1 MKCRLVITRSEDA
14 LCLVDALARAH
25 GLNFRRRRP
34 GPAPGALGSRQPP
47 EAEPGAPVPSRP
59 PRRLEA
65 GDTRRWPGGGR
76 PGAGALVAV
85 PLGGPVA
92 RRQWKSR
99 GLVTHCLLA
108 VALAFTVTVAL
119 ALTVVTVALAL
130 TVTVALALTV
140 TLAVTVTVTVT
151 LAVSCLHDLVC
162 SPAVV
167 RVRESSEVMVTHWQ
181 MAMRTA
187 RYPVTIRALCQA
199 AWGASLVQTPPPPPP
214 CILPLPGWGETSAHL
229 RERSRD

>member
-1 MKCRLVITRSEDA
+1 MITGPGPSRSPAPRGAAGLPRRRAGVLGA
-14 LCLVDALARAH
+14 LEHALQLMQLHAAEHDALARLLPVARQGTRDG
-25 GLNFRRRRP
+25 GL
-34 GPAPGALGSRQPP
+34 G
-47 EAEPGAPVPSRP
+47 RP
-59 PRRLEA
+59 PW
-65 GDTRRWPGGGR
+65 RW
-76 PGAGALVAV
+76 ALVAV

-167 RVRESSEVMVTHWQ
+167 RCELGRRSLVGQRHGHRLGFCKGGKPHGE
-181 MAMRTA
+181 
-187 RYPVTIRALCQA
+187 IRASEPRLWEAGGKGQ
-199 AWGASLVQTPPPPPP
+199 Q
-214 CILPLPGWGETSAHL
+214 HL
-229 RERSRD
+229 RGVGPAPLAQGTFVSGA

>member
-1 MKCRLVITRSEDA
+1 MGLTSAVA
-14 LCLVDALARAH
+14 ALA
-25 GLNFRRRRP
+25 
-34 GPAPGALGSRQPP
+34 PAPGALGSRQPP
-47 EAEPGAPVPSRP
+47 EAEPVAPVPSRP
-59 PRRLEA
+59 PAASRPLMQLHAAEHDALARLLPVAPA
-65 GDTRRWPGGGR
+65 GEHATVAWGGR
-76 PGAGALVAV
+76 PWRWALVAV